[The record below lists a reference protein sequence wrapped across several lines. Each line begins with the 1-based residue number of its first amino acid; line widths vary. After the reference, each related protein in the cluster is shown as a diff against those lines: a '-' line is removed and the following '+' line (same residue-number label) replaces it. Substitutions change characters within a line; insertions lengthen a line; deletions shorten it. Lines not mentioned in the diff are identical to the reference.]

1 MALARGVEI
10 RPVDFQIPTLQ
21 LPFEQLYD
29 QMQKMQQEKDLFDV
43 MKTMKP
49 QFVEGDKPIVEAGLK
64 EVQGMVSNVAQAF
77 ASGKTTDAMR
87 ELRDAK
93 TVLTNMWSPTGVFGG
108 VQGYYQ
114 EYQKALQ
121 EVEEFTKDNTDPA
134 YRYVYKDM
142 LRQSVEKGSGIDPI
156 TGKRRTVATPD
167 MTKEVDVLKELDG
180 FLKDWKPDAK
190 TSIERRG
197 QYYYYV
203 GTTEQ
208 VPMHEIEKA
217 IANFM
222 QTPKVDN
229 ALNIQ
234 ARYRNSI
241 AGEQEKAM
249 SKELIVKEHQDK
261 IKQATE
267 KINIY
272 EKKLKGTIDERKQ
285 VQQILG
291 VAPTGILD
299 ENTENALAKLK
310 QDIEA
315 RSKVDFNKMDSLSL
329 YRYRVEQDIHDA
341 IYDKYAHIRETGK
354 LEWDRLALQRNQ
366 ANSMRNLMLEFSPQ
380 QQMPLLGVF
389 GSSEL
394 NIASPVVLKEQA
406 GKVYKQSVE
415 QAKQT
420 LPRDLVSMFDNTG
433 QRYAVTAQQFSHAM
447 AQGLR
452 KTGLQNIDSAT
463 PEQRVQ
469 LQKVIANELKAQG
482 VKADKFTP
490 DQMAEAFVKAGDD
503 GRLSLDMN
511 LTNLSRDYATYK
523 SQTQIVDQMA
533 EAVLKDKFLFNKFY
547 SDALYKTTQSGLR
560 TIGGIPG
567 FAQVAKDVKISS
579 PDEFRKKLQDK
590 DPATLK
596 LYDSFLKDLSQS
608 DPNLY
613 KKITGAAVLY
623 GVVHNELGKNNKL
636 LLEGISK
643 GVGQLVDMSLLT
655 EDQRKIFVE
664 GGQFKTDYTLTNAV
678 VTSRNVNG
686 TGELMLTITGT
697 HPTKDNK
704 AKPFTV
710 TIPSTGFKDPEWL
723 RNYVQTQAA
732 VSFDFNR
739 GEPVNQEVFY
749 RSMSQLFDLE
759 NSPSAGFDAATVQR
773 LANGKNRPGT
783 YQLPPVNI
791 RGTSIPLF
799 LNVSQ
804 DGFKSIMIPRS
815 SDVLDKLE
823 RGQDFSKD
831 IDNIISQGIGKGT
844 IDHNSVVNGISGIKA
859 LLQVSDPKTMSEIG
873 LKFTEAKRGYSNENA
888 VMQMIMGMGMMQ
900 QDFSEDNE
908 QD

>member
-1 MALARGVEI
+1 MALARNVVI
-10 RPVDFQIPTLQ
+10 RPVDFQLPTLQ

-49 QFVEGDKPIVEAGLK
+49 QYVEGDKAIVEAGLK
-64 EVQGMVSNVAQAF
+64 EVQSMVSNVAQSF

-93 TVLTNMWSPTGVFGG
+93 TVLTSMWSPTGVFGG
-108 VQGYYQ
+108 VQAYYQ
-114 EYQKALQ
+114 EYQKALK

-142 LRQSVEKGSGIDPI
+142 VRQSIKEGSGIDPI

-180 FLKDWKPDAK
+180 FLKDWKPDTK
-190 TSIERRG
+190 TNIERRG

-217 IANFM
+217 MSNFM
-222 QTPKVDN
+222 QTPKIDN

-234 ARYRNSI
+234 AQYRNSI
-241 AGEQEKAM
+241 AGEQEKVM
-249 SKELIVKEHQDK
+249 TKELIAREHQDK
-261 IKQATE
+261 IKQAGE

-329 YRYRVEQDIHDA
+329 YRYSVEQNIRDA
-341 IYDKYAHIRETGK
+341 IYDKYAYIKETGK
-354 LEWDRLALQRNQ
+354 LESDRLALQRNQ
-366 ANSMRNLMLEFSPQ
+366 ANAMRNLMLEFSPQ

-420 LPRDLVSMFDNTG
+420 LPKDLVPMFDNTG

-463 PEQRVQ
+463 PEQRLQ

-523 SQTQIVDQMA
+523 SQTQIVDQMGQ
-533 EAVLKDKFLFNKFY
+533 EIVNN
-547 SDALYKTTQSGLR
+547 
-560 TIGGIPG
+560 P
-567 FAQVAKDVKISS
+567 
-579 PDEFRKKLQDK
+579 
-590 DPATLK
+590 TL
-596 LYDSFLKDLSQS
+596 LDGFLKSSYGNKRVFEPFGPAYSEAGVVSPRKYTRQEVQDLLGRR
-608 DPNLY
+608 DPTFLKQLDAYTNDLKTSNPALH

-636 LLEGISK
+636 LLEGIGQ

-710 TIPSTGFKDPEWL
+710 TIPSTGFNDREWL

-739 GEPVNQEVFY
+739 GEPTNQEVFY

-873 LKFTEAKRGYSNENA
+873 LKFTEAKRGYGNENA